1 MSLNLAMLAF
11 QGLQAAASARQRRQ
25 LAVVAVAVLFG
36 LAAVLAGLLMAGW
49 ALFLAFSAVLLASWA
64 AAAAAGCL
72 LLLAAL
78 CGALVLRFRPQP
90 VNPLNE
96 AVEQIAPLVRQHPTT
111 ALLAAAVLGGLTGLS
126 ARR

>member
-1 MSLNLAMLAF
+1 MSLNLASLAF

-25 LAVVAVAVLFG
+25 IAVAAVAGLFG
-36 LAAVLAGLLMAGW
+36 LAAMLAGLLMAGW
-49 ALFLAFSAVLLASWA
+49 ALFLGFSAVLIAPWA
-64 AAAAAGCL
+64 AAAAAACLFVLAGLSGC
-72 LLLAAL
+72 
-78 CGALVLRFRPQP
+78 LVLRLKPEP

-96 AVEQIAPLVRQHPTT
+96 AIAQIAPLVRQHPTT